1 MNKFILITTMLI
13 LSITCFGQE
22 KETVSEQFHYIYL
35 KPEDKIEQIKKE
47 NEVRQRTWQ
56 DDFNA
61 MKAGLGDGQRV
72 SDNVKID
79 VNTAVQQ
86 EDDEIN
92 LVVAVSYETIS
103 LVVDEADDYAL
114 GKYAVQHSNACKL
127 MCKFLKTKMEGE
139 LAQFLKKGKRVD
151 VRITGATD
159 GTPIRSKIPYEGEY
173 GDIVNKPIILNGDPF
188 NMTVTKATGI
198 TTNGQLAF
206 LRTQGVENYMK
217 RMIETLKQTTN
228 TFQCIAIENK
238 EKGGGYRR
246 VSVEITIHNAF
257 QEDKPSN

>member
-1 MNKFILITTMLI
+1 MNKFILVTTMLV
-13 LSITCFGQE
+13 LSVACFGQE

-56 DDFNA
+56 DEFNA
-61 MKAGLGDGQRV
+61 MKAGLGDGQCV
-72 SDNVKID
+72 SDNVKIG
-79 VNTAVQQ
+79 VITEVQP
-86 EDDEIN
+86 EENEIN
-92 LVVAVSYETIS
+92 LVMAVSYET
-103 LVVDEADDYAL
+103 LTLAEEADDYAL
-114 GKYAVQHSNACKL
+114 GKYAVQYSNACKL
-127 MCKFLKTKMEGE
+127 MCKFMKTKMEGD
-139 LAQFLKKGKRVD
+139 LAQFLKKGTRVD
-151 VRITGATD
+151 VKITGATD
-159 GTPIRSKIPYEGEY
+159 GTPIRSKMPYEGEY
-173 GDIVNKPIILNGDPF
+173 GDIVNKPIILNGEPF

-217 RMIETLKQTTN
+217 RMIEPLKQTTN